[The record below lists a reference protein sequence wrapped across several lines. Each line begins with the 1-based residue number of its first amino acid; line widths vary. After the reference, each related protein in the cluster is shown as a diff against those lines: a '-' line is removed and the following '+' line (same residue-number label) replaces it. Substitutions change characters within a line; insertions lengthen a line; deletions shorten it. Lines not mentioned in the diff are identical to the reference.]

1 MPFFSAAVTRSGKR
15 EVVRAPSPRAVSH
28 DGQTSAVGSQ
38 PPTARSAGSL
48 PVSCARSDAMNT
60 FQSVVFG
67 SLGRESPFDDSVRT
81 TLAADVIVA
90 NAPDPVFVCDLRGK
104 ILEAN
109 AAVSQLLGLR
119 RDEVLEQ
126 SVSRFL
132 SPPEAREFV
141 AAVRAA

>member
-1 MPFFSAAVTRSGKR
+1 
-15 EVVRAPSPRAVSH
+15 
-28 DGQTSAVGSQ
+28 
-38 PPTARSAGSL
+38 
-48 PVSCARSDAMNT
+48 MNT
-60 FQSVVFG
+60 LSFVVFG
-67 SLGRESPFDDSVRT
+67 SLGRESPFDDSVRS

-90 NAPDPVFVCDLRGK
+90 NAPDPVFVCDLPGK

-132 SPPEAREFV
+132 SPPETQEFV
-141 AAVRAA
+141 APVREVVDRGVTRNLRRHPGS